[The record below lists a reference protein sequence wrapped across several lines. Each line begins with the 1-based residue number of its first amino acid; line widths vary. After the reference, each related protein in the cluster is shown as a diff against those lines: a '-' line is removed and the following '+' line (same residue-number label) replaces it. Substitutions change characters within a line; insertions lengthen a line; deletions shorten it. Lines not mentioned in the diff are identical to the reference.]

1 MKKTSSY
8 KVIALLLPVLLVL
21 ILFSISLGSVNISPF
36 EILNILAGNENHNTA
51 HFNILYSYR
60 IPKTLTSVFAG
71 AALGFAGLQM
81 QTLFRNPLAGP
92 FVLGISSGA
101 SLGVALLVLLG
112 VGVNGALAY
121 WGMAISSIIGSSVVL
136 LLVVLVSIR
145 LKDSMSLLL
154 VGLMFGAFTS
164 AIVSVMQYFSTA
176 DDIQN
181 FLFWTFGATGN
192 LSWAELQL
200 FIPIIL
206 IGILIGYWQAKP
218 LNALLMGENYAQSMG
233 LRIKNVRLFLV
244 ISTSILAGIV
254 TAFCGPIAFLGLA
267 VPHISRILFKT
278 SNHFI
283 LIPAT
288 LLLGACLLLI
298 CDIIAQ
304 VPFYDLI
311 LPINAVTSLFG
322 APVVIWLI
330 LRRKNLSKNFG

>member
-1 MKKTSSY
+1 MIKTSSY
-8 KVIALLLPVLLVL
+8 KAIVLLIPLLLVL
-21 ILFSISLGSVNISPF
+21 MILSISLGSVTISF
-36 EILNILAGNENHNTA
+36 VDVLKILLGIETQNSAHYNIL
-51 HFNILYSYR
+51 FSYR
-60 IPKTLTSVFAG
+60 LPKTLTSVFAG

-112 VGVNGALAY
+112 VGVNGVLAY
-121 WGMAISSIIGSSVVL
+121 WGMAISSIIGSLAVL
-136 LLVVLVSIR
+136 LMVVVVSIR

-192 LSWAELQL
+192 LSWTELQI
-200 FIPIIL
+200 FIPIII
-206 IGILIGYWQAKP
+206 IGIILGYWQAKP

-278 SNHFI
+278 SNHFV

-288 LLLGACLLLI
+288 LLLGACLLII

-304 VPFYDLI
+304 VPFSDLI

-330 LRRKNLSKNFG
+330 LRRKNISKNFG

>member
-1 MKKTSSY
+1 LRKISSY
-8 KVIALLLPVLLVL
+8 KALGVLIPVLLVL
-21 ILFSISLGSVNISPF
+21 ILSSISLGSVNISPF
-36 EILNILAGNENHNTA
+36 EILDILAGNENHNPA

-112 VGVNGALAY
+112 IGVNGALAY

-244 ISTSILAGIV
+244 LSTSILAGIV

>member
-1 MKKTSSY
+1 MKKTVSY
-8 KVIALLLPVLLVL
+8 KKIALLIPILLVL
-21 ILFSISLGSVNISPF
+21 IILSLSLGSVRISVN
-36 EILNILAGNENHNTA
+36 ELLNILIGKDIQNTA
-51 HFNILYSYR
+51 YQNILLSYR
-60 IPKTLTSVFAG
+60 MPKTITSAFAG

-121 WGMAISSIIGSSVVL
+121 WGMAISSVIGSSIVL
-136 LLVVLVSIR
+136 LLVVLVSMR

-164 AIVSVMQYFSTA
+164 AIVSVMQYFSSA
-176 DDIQN
+176 EDIQN
-181 FLFWTFGATGN
+181 YLFWTFGATGN

-200 FIPIIL
+200 FVPLIIL
-206 IGILIGYWQAKP
+206 GIIIGYWQAKP
-218 LNALLMGENYAQSMG
+218 LNALLMGDNYAQSMG
-233 LRIKNVRLFLV
+233 LRIRNVRLLLV

-278 SNHFI
+278 SNHFT

-288 LLLGACLLLI
+288 LLIGACLLLI

-304 VPFYDLI
+304 VPFSDLI

-330 LRRKNLSKNFG
+330 LRRKNISKNFG